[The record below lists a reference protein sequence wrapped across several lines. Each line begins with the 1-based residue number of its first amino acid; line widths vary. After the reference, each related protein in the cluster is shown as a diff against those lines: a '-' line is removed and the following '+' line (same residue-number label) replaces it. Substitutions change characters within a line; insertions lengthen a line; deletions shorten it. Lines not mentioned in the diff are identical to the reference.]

1 MKNCELCDFPLKL
14 ARLFE
19 WRGDG
24 TIISTDRTRTRSRIA
39 ILEVDE
45 FERLFSDL
53 SSGIGISLDRLL
65 IQAQREIGK
74 AMFSNL
80 PVRHVKGLP
89 ANRAFRPAF
98 LMKLFAV
105 LAARDT
111 ASLGG
116 GTFRLER
123 YVPGRE
129 LYIRFI
135 NPVVIPRVV
144 GNSLGIFES
153 IEDVPG
159 STVEYGLDGEDL
171 MIRMIR
177 SEKKAEDEVAAR
189 FYLEEVKPAADTLS
203 FERCPRCGVPQR
215 IAEALEWHIEDGTI
229 TNRLTGRREVI
240 VAVQSLNAILR
251 ELEMELGDVVP
262 LLIYQHQKAFS
273 REGLGRTRVDDPD
286 AFWSRYLEDMA
297 LRGLGYPTVIRRD
310 EQSIAVEISNSFN
323 KDLYAAKVAAAFEAA
338 GGCSSKINWEDREFE
353 RQEYVILCV

>member
-1 MKNCELCDFPLKL
+1 MKKCDLCDFPLKL
-14 ARLFE
+14 ARSFD

-65 IQAQREIGK
+65 IQAQREVGK
-74 AMFSNL
+74 AIFANL
-80 PVRHVKGLP
+80 PVKHVKRLP
-89 ANRAFRPAF
+89 ASRLFRPGF
-98 LMKLFAV
+98 MTKLLAR
-105 LAARDT
+105 LAAKDT

-116 GTFRLER
+116 GTFKLER

-129 LYIRFI
+129 LVIRFI

-153 IEDVPG
+153 VEEMPG
-159 STVEYGLDGEDL
+159 STVEYGLEDGDL
-171 MIRMIR
+171 IIRMTR
-177 SEKKAEDEVAAR
+177 SEAR
-189 FYLEEVKPAADTLS
+189 PELEEAKRLYLEEVEPSQGPLS
-203 FERCPRCGVPQR
+203 YERCPRCGVPRR

-229 TNRLTGRREVI
+229 ANRLTGRREVI

-251 ELEMELGDVVP
+251 ELESELGEVVP
-262 LLIYQHQKAFS
+262 LLIYQHQKVYS
-273 REGLGRTRVDDPD
+273 REELGHTRVDDPD
-286 AFWSRYLEDMA
+286 AFWNRYLEDMA
-297 LRGLGYPTVIRRD
+297 LRGLGHPAGFHHDVT
-310 EQSIAVEISNSFN
+310 SASVEITNSYN

-338 GGCSSKINWEDREFE
+338 SGRNSKINWEDRERE
-353 RQEYVILCV
+353 LLEYVILAI